1 MLAVPE
7 VKAAPLAQRLQA
19 SLYRTFLRAAPF
31 PANTAFDLQARKSTA
46 IFLLPI
52 YEDNPMYGGTAFF
65 IEEEFEGKKYIWG
78 VTTAHW
84 SGSLQKNGKHCLLT
98 KTGETTHLLG

>member
-1 MLAVPE
+1 MRGAKPSSWRRVLYEQNSRASAARVVKNTSVLAVPE

-52 YEDNPMYGGTAFF
+52 YEDNRGYGFL
-65 IEEEFEGKKYIWG
+65 Y
-78 VTTAHW
+78 
-84 SGSLQKNGKHCLLT
+84 
-98 KTGETTHLLG
+98 